1 MSRSIVRQLIVKDLH
16 IMRTFVLLYWLAGFA
31 SIGFVVLVN
40 TEIAGV
46 VGFILFI
53 AAMAGAGIHSL
64 MQTVVEEKTKLNLPF
79 IMSLP
84 VTLRQ
89 YTIAKL
95 AANLLIFGS
104 VWLTLSVASFVIF
117 IGDDGMPVGTM
128 PFMSIILVAIFMA
141 YTLMLV
147 TAIVSGSQGYTI
159 FATVVGN
166 IGLQAYLWLIGDL
179 YPIRAFIGG
188 NEAVWNT
195 TTVSILLGQVVVTVA
210 LLVMTVVVQFRKKD
224 FV

>member
-1 MSRSIVRQLIVKDLH
+1 
-16 IMRTFVLLYWLAGFA
+16 
-31 SIGFVVLVN
+31 
-40 TEIAGV
+40 
-46 VGFILFI
+46 
-53 AAMAGAGIHSL
+53 

-89 YTIAKL
+89 YTVAKL